1 MQRCLQLA
9 GLGSG
14 QVAPNPMVGSVLV
27 YNNRIIGEGYHQR
40 FGEAHAEVN
49 CISSVAPEDSHLI
62 SKSTLYVSL
71 EPCDHQ
77 GKTPPCTD
85 LILQHQISKVVIG
98 CKDISSKVNGRGIE
112 HLRKEGVEVIESVLE
127 KECLYINRRFFHF
140 EKNRQPYIILKWA
153 ETADGFIAGEGGQT
167 KISNLYSDR
176 IVHQWRAEESAI
188 MVGYRT
194 ALLDDPQ
201 LNVRL
206 AQGTDPVRIVFD
218 KHLSLPSTLKF
229 FDQSQATLVFNF
241 CEDKKRGNVE
251 YIRIAES
258 GSIQQILAHLY
269 DKKLLSLLVEGG
281 CGLLQSFIDGG
292 YWNEARIIQSDAF
305 IYSGVRGPHLKN
317 AHYSHQEKVSN
328 DTHYF
333 HLNPAFQL

>member
-1 MQRCLQLA
+1 
-9 GLGSG
+9 
-14 QVAPNPMVGSVLV
+14 
-27 YNNRIIGEGYHQR
+27 
-40 FGEAHAEVN
+40 
-49 CISSVAPEDSHLI
+49 
-62 SKSTLYVSL
+62 
-71 EPCDHQ
+71 
-77 GKTPPCTD
+77 
-85 LILQHQISKVVIG
+85 
-98 CKDISSKVNGRGIE
+98 
-112 HLRKEGVEVIESVLE
+112 VEVIESVLE
-127 KECLYINRRFFHF
+127 KECLDLNRRFFHF

-153 ETADGFIAGEGGQT
+153 ETADGFIAGDSGKT

-194 ALLDDPQ
+194 ALTDDPQ

-206 AQGTDPVRIVFD
+206 AKGMDPVRIVFD
-218 KHLSLPSTLKF
+218 KHLSLPSTLRL

-269 DKKLLSLLVEGG
+269 DRKLLSVLVEGG
-281 CGLLQSFIDGG
+281 SGLLQSFIDGG
-292 YWNEARIIQSDAF
+292 CWNEARIIQSDAF
-305 IYSGVRGPHLKN
+305 LYSGVKGPHLKN
-317 AHYSHQEKVSN
+317 AHYSHQKKVSN